1 MTTTLD
7 AARVYERYT
16 ALGKLAAERL
26 NVVLGGRLLL
36 YGALDDYG
44 SACALAGN
52 IAGTATLG
60 VDADAEALKL
70 AIRNGVCDFMVN
82 SLDEALRILK
92 NEIRKKQ
99 PVSVCLNQGFAE
111 AIEEMATR
119 GVQPDIL
126 ALAAGD
132 SDANSPA
139 TALLLDRGAVALPH
153 ETSMTLGREGATWS
167 VEDFPALWLPKVDA
181 LAAEVCG
188 DELRRRWLRL
198 APRYLGRRAHSLR
211 YVEMTERE
219 AETFAQAI
227 RKSLDEGSIEAAV
240 SLGFGG
246 RDERFSPA
254 T

>member
-7 AARVYERYT
+7 APLVYERYM
-16 ALGKLAAERL
+16 ALSRLAAERL
-26 NVVLGGRLLL
+26 GGTVGGRFLL
-36 YGALDDYG
+36 YGRADDYG

-52 IAGTATLG
+52 ISGAATLG
-60 VDADAEALKL
+60 LDGDAEELKL

-99 PVSVCLNQGFAE
+99 PVSVCLQQGCSD
-111 AIEEMATR
+111 AIAEMATR

-126 ALAAGD
+126 ALTPED
-132 SDANSPA
+132 SDGNVAA
-139 TALLLDRGAVALPH
+139 IALLIERGAVALPH
-153 ETSMTLGREGATWS
+153 EATMTPGSAGVSWS

-211 YVEMTERE
+211 YVEMTEPE
-219 AETFAQAI
+219 AETFAKAI
-227 RKSLDEGSIEAAV
+227 RKSLDKGSIEVAV
-240 SLGFGG
+240 LMRFGG
-246 RDERFSPA
+246 RDERFSL
-254 T
+254 TL